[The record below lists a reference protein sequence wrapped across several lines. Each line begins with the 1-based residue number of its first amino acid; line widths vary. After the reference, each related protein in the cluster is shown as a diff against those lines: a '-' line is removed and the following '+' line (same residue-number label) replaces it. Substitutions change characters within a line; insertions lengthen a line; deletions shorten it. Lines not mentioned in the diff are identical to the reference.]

1 MPPPPKSLIHT
12 KPSQIKNKITHN
24 DSLAK
29 HTSMKLACDKTNKEL
44 EVVISAE
51 VKEHFKKIVH
61 KKEAPIDA
69 SKNSFFVKMSEKVK
83 KKSISDYEY
92 MLSKACKNVQ
102 RKMCHNKCSHK
113 HTNMTSL

>member
-1 MPPPPKSLIHT
+1 MKS
-12 KPSQIKNKITHN
+12 KITHN

-29 HTSMKLACDKTNKEL
+29 HTSKKLACDKTNKEL
-44 EVVISAE
+44 DVVISAE
-51 VKEHFKKIVH
+51 VKEHFKKIIH

-69 SKNSFFVKMSEKVK
+69 SKNSFFVKMSEKAK
-83 KKSISDYEY
+83 KNISDYEY

-113 HTNMTSL
+113 HTKLTSL